1 MIIALTVIFVP
12 IILAVVGSIWVFPL
26 RGWYDF
32 WIPLAILVTMQIAS
46 IILWLLYIF
55 IVGSFITRKTHDKA
69 NKWVKFWLEQGE
81 DFLLFFVK
89 AKIVVRG
96 LNKIPQS
103 QRFLLVCNHRSNY
116 DPMVLAHVLKKY
128 DLAFITKKSNLKIPF
143 FGKFLFGA
151 AYYPVDRE
159 DKTQSLEM
167 FKRAEHLITNN
178 YGSMCIFPEGT
189 RQQDHVLIDFHEGVF
204 NIALHSKC
212 PIVVA
217 TVKGTDK
224 IRKRFVFRTTRV
236 ELDFLGVLNPED
248 IEAKP
253 AKEVSDEVRKIM
265 YDHLERINI
274 LDE

>member
-1 MIIALTVIFVP
+1 MIIALSVIFVP
-12 IILAVVGSIWVFPL
+12 IILAVVGSIWVFPVQH
-26 RGWYDF
+26 WYQF
-32 WIPLAILVTMQIAS
+32 WIPLAILVAMQIAS
-46 IILWLLYIF
+46 IILWLLYIYV
-55 IVGSFITRKTHDKA
+55 VGWFITRKPSDRA

-89 AKIVVRG
+89 AKIVVKG
-96 LNKIPQS
+96 LNKVPQH

-143 FGKFLFGA
+143 FGRFLLGA
-151 AYYPVDRE
+151 AYYPVDRD

-167 FKRAEHLITNN
+167 FRRAENLITSNN
-178 YGSMCIFPEGT
+178 GSMCIFPEGT
-189 RQQDHVLIDFHEGVF
+189 RQQDNVLIDFHEGVF
-204 NIALHSKC
+204 NIALHTKC

-224 IRKRFVFRTTRV
+224 IRKRFLFRTTRV

-253 AKEVSDEVRKIM
+253 AKEVSDDVRKIM